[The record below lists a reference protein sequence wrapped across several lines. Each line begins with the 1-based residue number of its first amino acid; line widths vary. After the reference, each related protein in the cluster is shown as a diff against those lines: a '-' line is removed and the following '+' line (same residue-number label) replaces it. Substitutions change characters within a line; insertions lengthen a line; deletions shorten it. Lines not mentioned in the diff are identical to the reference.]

1 MATLKILIKLQ
12 ILVRQ
17 AQLAGDGTYPW
28 GENLMVKRAK
38 NFTQKQN
45 NKGLKVSNAKKG
57 SVG

>member
-1 MATLKILIKLQ
+1 MRK
-12 ILVRQ
+12 Q

-57 SVG
+57 LVG